1 MDQVVNLLTT
11 KIVPFL
17 WNNNMKTGFILKDMK
32 ISFLCVKNWN
42 RDKDRSR
49 MFSYLK
55 LFILYDFKNL
65 PNFYNVYNVYN
76 LYSIYNH
83 INL

>member
-1 MDQVVNLLTT
+1 M
-11 KIVPFL
+11 KI
-17 WNNNMKTGFILKDMK
+17 GFILKDMK
-32 ISFLCVKNWN
+32 ISFQCVKNWN
-42 RDKDRSR
+42 KDKDRSR

-55 LFILYDFKNL
+55 LSNLYDFKNL
-65 PNFYNVYNVYN
+65 PNFYNVYN